1 MVHPLSTTMRR
12 TGLGHVE
19 EVPWGTHLCQ
29 FYSTKQDLLDVVVP
43 FLKTGLDGNELCL
56 WVVSEPLTE
65 SVAKTALRKAIPDF
79 ERHDAERHIEIHPHT
94 HWYLKGASLDL
105 ERTAQRWRSKLD
117 EALARGHAGLR
128 ISGCTAWLSNK
139 DQREFSEYERSVGA
153 SMARRR
159 MIALCTYPLAE
170 SGAHD
175 MLDVASAHSMAFA
188 MRQGQWEVLATA
200 ARRATVG
207 RVRAGGER
215 AQLFDQVSAGRE
227 QLQALSRRL
236 LHTQETERR
245 AIARELHD
253 EIGQLLTGLSLTLAI
268 SPNLPAR
275 KAMAR
280 LSTAQTLVHGLIKRV
295 QDLVLDLRP
304 AMLDE
309 LGLTRSL
316 MTYFERYT
324 SRTGV
329 TVRFDR
335 AALVDRRFAP
345 EIETAAYR
353 IVQEALTNVARYAA
367 VTEVTV
373 RLQADSRVLSLEV
386 EDRGRGFDPAS
397 ARADA
402 SSGLT
407 GMHER
412 AHLLGGS
419 LTIDSAP
426 GAGTRIQAA
435 LPLGDDPGA
444 SRKRGGERK
453 AASAR
458 PRSAPAGIA

>member
-1 MVHPLSTTMRR
+1 MVPALSTAMRR

-19 EVPWGTHLCQ
+19 QIPWGSHLCQ
-29 FYSTKQDLLDVVVP
+29 FYATQQDLLDIVVP

-56 WVVSEPLTE
+56 WVVSKPLTE
-65 SVAKTALRKAIPDF
+65 HAARSALRRAIPDF

-94 HWYLKGASLDL
+94 HWYLNGTALDL
-105 ERTAQRWRSKLD
+105 ERTTRRWHRKLE
-117 EALARGHAGLR
+117 EALARGHSGLR
-128 ISGCTAWLSNK
+128 VSGCTAWLSNK
-139 DQREFSEYERSVGA
+139 DHREFYEYERSVGA
-153 SMARRR
+153 AMARRR
-159 MIALCTYPLAE
+159 MIALCTYPLAA

-175 MLDVASAHSMAFA
+175 MLDVARVHNMAFA
-188 MRQGQWEVLATA
+188 VRQGRWEVLAIA
-200 ARRATVG
+200 RQPANERGSARR
-207 RVRAGGER
+207 ER
-215 AQLFDQVSAGRE
+215 ARLFDQVSAGRE

-236 LHTQETERR
+236 LHIQETERR

-275 KAMAR
+275 KALDR
-280 LSTAQTLVHGLIKRV
+280 LSTARSLVHGLIKRV
-295 QDLVLDLRP
+295 QNLALDLRP

-316 MTYFERYT
+316 VTHFERYMSQT
-324 SRTGV
+324 NVSV
-329 TVRFDR
+329 NFNR
-335 AALVDRRFAP
+335 AALLDRRFAP

-353 IVQEALTNVARYAA
+353 IVQEALTNTARHAA
-367 VTEVTV
+367 VREVTV
-373 RLQADSRVLSLEV
+373 RLRSESRMLIVIV
-386 EDRGRGFDPAS
+386 EDRGRGFDPS
-397 ARADA
+397 TARSDV

-426 GAGTRIQAA
+426 GAGTRIKAS
-435 LPLGDDPGA
+435 LPLGSRPGA
-444 SRKRGGERK
+444 RLRKGRAGRTLDRSTGAK
-453 AASAR
+453 ALHS
-458 PRSAPAGIA
+458 

>member
-1 MVHPLSTTMRR
+1 MVHPVSTAMRR
-12 TGLGHVE
+12 TGLDHVE
-19 EVPWGTHLCQ
+19 QVPWGTHLCQ
-29 FYSTKQDLLDVVVP
+29 FYSSKQDLLDVVVP
-43 FLKTGLDGNELCL
+43 FLKAGLDANELCL
-56 WVVSEPLTE
+56 WVVSDPLTE
-65 SVAKTALRKAIPDF
+65 NAAKAALRKAIPGF
-79 ERHDAERHIEIHPHT
+79 ERHQAERRIEIHPHT
-94 HWYLKGASLDL
+94 RWYLKGAALDL

-139 DQREFSEYERSVGA
+139 DQREFWEYERSLGA

-175 MLDVASAHSMAFA
+175 LLDVASAHGKAFA

-200 ARRATVG
+200 ARRATPG
-207 RVRAGGER
+207 RTSAGGER
-215 AQLFDQVSAGRE
+215 ARLFDQVSAGRE

-275 KAMAR
+275 KALAR
-280 LSTAQTLVHGLIKRV
+280 LGAAQRLVHGLIKRV

-304 AMLDE
+304 ALLDE

-316 MTYFERYT
+316 MTYIERYT
-324 SRTGV
+324 NRTGV
-329 TVRFDR
+329 SVKLDGT
-335 AALVDRRFAP
+335 APPGRRFAP

-353 IVQEALTNVARYAA
+353 IIQEALTNVARYAS
-367 VTEVTV
+367 VSEVLV
-373 RLQADSRVLSLEV
+373 RLQADSRVLSLAV

-397 ARADA
+397 ARTDA

-412 AHLLGGS
+412 ASLLGGS

-426 GAGTRIQAA
+426 GAGTRIRAV
-435 LPLGDDPGA
+435 LPLHDGP
-444 SRKRGGERK
+444 E
-453 AASAR
+453 AR
-458 PRSAPAGIA
+458 PRKGRAGRAPGRSAGAKALSS